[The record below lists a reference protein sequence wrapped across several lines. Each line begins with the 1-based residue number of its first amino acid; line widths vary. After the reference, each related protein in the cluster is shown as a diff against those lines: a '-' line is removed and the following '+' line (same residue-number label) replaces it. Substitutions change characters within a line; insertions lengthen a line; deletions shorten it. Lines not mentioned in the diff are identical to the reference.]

1 MGQPLGSAISG
12 MLTEPFGRKK
22 ALFLVNIPHVIA
34 WLMLYRADNLTMIF
48 IGFAIL
54 GLDLGLMEAPIIT
67 YLGEIWY
74 DFKDKASF
82 KAIFFIFFHSKKIAV
97 NHQRVV
103 H

>member
-1 MGQPLGSAISG
+1 MLIYKKTIITFFFHCIKTAGISFVGQPLGSAISG
-12 MLTEPFGRKK
+12 MITEPFGRKK

-67 YLGEIWY
+67 YLGEIW
-74 DFKDKASF
+74 
-82 KAIFFIFFHSKKIAV
+82 
-97 NHQRVV
+97 
-103 H
+103 